1 MLLDIL
7 EKQDIVTY
15 REKEHDFL
23 MDVRN
28 GCFINGD
35 KISDDLIIKRNE
47 LEEQV
52 KYAIK
57 HTELPDNPDIDKINE
72 LMIEIHKEVLNNE

>member
-7 EKQDIVTY
+7 ENGDIITY

-28 GCFINGD
+28 GCFINGTD
-35 KISDDLIIKRNE
+35 ISEDLIIKRNE

-52 KYAIK
+52 NYAIK
-57 HTELPDNPDIDKINE
+57 HTEIPDKPDINKINE
-72 LMIEIHKEVLNNE
+72 ILIEINKEVLKNE